1 MLAIRQERILQP
13 QSTQV
18 ITQLLRNLSD
28 GDESA
33 GHQLFPLV
41 YEELRALAGAYFRN
55 QPLDHTLQPTALVHE
70 AFVKLVQNPALESRS
85 RAHFM
90 ALAARVMRQVL
101 VDHARGR
108 AREKRGG
115 DFQRVSLDS
124 VHLPAEGRA
133 IDVLALED
141 AMARLAQV
149 SQQKARLVELRF
161 FGGLSEEEAAEIL
174 QISRAAASREWRFAR
189 AWLIHELWPGDERDS

>member
-13 QSTQV
+13 PSTQV
-18 ITQLLRNLSD
+18 ITRLLHDL
-28 GDESA
+28 SA
-33 GHQLFPLV
+33 GDDSAGAQLFPLV

-70 AFVKLVQNPALESRS
+70 AFVKLVQDPALESRS

-90 ALAARVMRQVL
+90 ALAARIMRQVL

-115 DFQRVSLDS
+115 DMQRVNLDS
-124 VHLPAEGRA
+124 VHLPADGHT

-141 AMARLAQV
+141 AMSRL
-149 SQQKARLVELRF
+149 SQISEQKARLVELRF
-161 FGGLSEEEAAEIL
+161 FGGLSEEEAAEVL
-174 QISRAAASREWRFAR
+174 RISRAAASREWRFTR
-189 AWLIHELWPGDERDS
+189 AWLIHELWPGDAHDP